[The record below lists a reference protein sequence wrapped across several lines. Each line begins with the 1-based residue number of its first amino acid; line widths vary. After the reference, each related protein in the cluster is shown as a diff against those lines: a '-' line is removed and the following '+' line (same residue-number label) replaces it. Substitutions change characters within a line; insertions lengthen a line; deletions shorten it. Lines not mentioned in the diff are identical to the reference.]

1 MQLFEQER
9 HSSPLLLLLL
19 AQVVSLSVMLR
30 SSIENIYM
38 YDAILM
44 ALCLEKVFRRLGLGA
59 CFFHYYYY

>member
-19 AQVVSLSVMLR
+19 G
-30 SSIENIYM
+30 SSGFPFGHVEKQHRE